1 MSMESLASHW
11 FWPQDAYFVARGRL
25 DLKMPNQ
32 ALGILGF
39 RKLPS
44 ISPSGG
50 KIHTPGE
57 VAEWSNA
64 ADSKSV
70 DGSNHPRVRIPPS
83 PLSFSHLSVSAV
95 ISSKLIKSAL
105 DSKITGFA

>member
-83 PLSFSHLSVSAV
+83 PFKPSSNKGFS
-95 ISSKLIKSAL
+95 
-105 DSKITGFA
+105 DSE